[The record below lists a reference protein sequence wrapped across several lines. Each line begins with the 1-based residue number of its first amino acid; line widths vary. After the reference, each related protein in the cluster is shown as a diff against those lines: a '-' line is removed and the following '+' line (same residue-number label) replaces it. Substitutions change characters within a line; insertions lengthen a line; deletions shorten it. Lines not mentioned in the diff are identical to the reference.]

1 MKKISLAK
9 LAVLSVV
16 CAVVAL
22 MFSSCKKPEE
32 NSNKTVTLKWA
43 TAWYGQKDEAK
54 VLEQVNKKLET
65 LLPGVKI
72 EFIEFNA
79 NTWTQKMAAKE
90 QVDIA
95 FTGYLVNMEAEL
107 KNRVYTPLNDYITK
121 EKTPSLW
128 KEWKEDF
135 RDEYETGMSDGKL
148 YAIPNLQ
155 PFAPESNIVKIP
167 ESLMEYFDVDAF
179 RAACAKSPTT
189 TREVYEVLDK
199 FFKKIYSEGLVDTD
213 TVTKC
218 IDIQNLYNYLV
229 PRGYGSISTNTPVSY
244 KLFNDGKVDL
254 TYLAFTDEYK
264 LFLEYASKWYQ
275 DGYITKDVLVS
286 GGSTGSRLPPITM
299 HKNGNWFNLTDKK
312 RGILEVYDSDGY
324 LEQYYINVEPEDGSH
339 NALGTTSFGG
349 QSAYLCVPFTSKYP
363 DKAIQL
369 LELLRSPIG
378 TPGNEV
384 LNMLVYGI
392 EGEHYTRDGDLA
404 IGNGYTV
411 QPANTLPYG
420 KPHWVMGNVFLTYR
434 TPNIAKGQADYVKNV
449 YKEKKKN
456 FYKTPLYRFRVDS
469 SKIQTE
475 IANINSV
482 RDEFH
487 DRLICGVD
495 GKDYL
500 KTYNQYIKK
509 LKDAGIDKVIAEVK
523 KQTDAYTPPAE

>member
-1 MKKISLAK
+1 MKKIGLSK
-9 LAVLSVV
+9 LAALLAVV
-16 CAVVAL
+16 CAIVSLVL
-22 MFSSCKKPEE
+22 SGCNKPED
-32 NSNKTVTLKWA
+32 NNGPVTLKWA

-65 LLPGVKI
+65 LLPGVKV
-72 EFIEFNA
+72 ELVEFNA
-79 NTWTQKMAAKE
+79 DTWTQKMAAKE
-90 QVDIA
+90 EIDIA

-107 KNRVYTPLNDYITK
+107 KNRSYTPLNDYITK
-121 EKTPSLW
+121 EDTPNLW

-135 RDEYETGMSDGKL
+135 QDEYDSGMADDGKL

-155 PFAPESNIVKIP
+155 PFASESSIVKIP

-189 TREVYEVLDK
+189 TKEVYKVLDK
-199 FFKKIYSEGLVDTD
+199 YFQKIFSEGMVDTD

-229 PRGYGSISTNTPVSY
+229 PRGYGSISSNTPISY
-244 KLFNDGKVDL
+244 KLFNDGKIEL
-254 TYLAFTDEYK
+254 THMAFTDEFK

-275 DGYITKDVLVS
+275 DGYITKDVLIT
-286 GGSTGSRLPPITM
+286 GGATGSRLPPITM
-299 HKNGNWFNLTDKK
+299 HTNGNWFNLNDKD
-312 RGILEVYDSDGY
+312 RGILEVNDADGY
-324 LEQYYINVEPEDGSH
+324 LEQYYINVEPKDGSH
-339 NALGTTSFGG
+339 NARGTTSFGG
-349 QSAYLCVPFTSKYP
+349 QNAYLCVPFSSKHP
-363 DKAIQL
+363 DKAVQL

-392 EGEHYTRDGDLA
+392 EGEHYTLEGDLA

-434 TPNIAKGQADYVKNV
+434 TPNIAEGQADYVKNV
-449 YKEKKKN
+449 YKEKKKS

-469 SKIQTE
+469 SKIQSE
-475 IANINSV
+475 IGNIKSV
-482 RDEFH
+482 RMEFH

-495 GKDYL
+495 GKNYMN
-500 KTYNQYIKK
+500 TYN
-509 LKDAGIDKVIAEVK
+509 
-523 KQTDAYTPPAE
+523 